1 MLLCTQVKGNDE
13 SYSNYFDNFNVE
25 DKLMSLFEL
34 IERRDLFLS
43 KLCED
48 CYFDAE
54 TDEAVSELERL
65 EEEIASRLSD

>member
-1 MLLCTQVKGNDE
+1 
-13 SYSNYFDNFNVE
+13 
-25 DKLMSLFEL
+25 MSLFEL

-54 TDEAVSELERL
+54 TDEAVAELERL
-65 EEEIASRLSD
+65 EEEIAARLSD